1 MPLPP
6 SRSVVAEIPHA
17 EAEGLLV
24 CRQSCRP
31 WRSQQCVHW
40 ANRVHPAGESSKH
53 PHYCVLVCRR
63 AGGRVKVMSSG
74 EWVTHSCG
82 TTAPCPGAPQPRVR
96 GHHSPVSGG
105 TTAPCPGAAQ
115 PRVRGQHSHV
125 SGGTTATCPGAPQP
139 RVQGRVHPSAVR
151 SPVLPTHHQVAS
163 IGRHNL
169 RRVGILWRRDWHSVG
184 TDRW

>member
-53 PHYCVLVCRR
+53 PHYCLLVCRR
-63 AGGRVKVMSSG
+63 AGGRFKVMSSW
-74 EWVTHSCG
+74 EWLPTLV
-82 TTAPCPGAPQPRVR
+82 APQPRVQ
-96 GHHSPVSGG
+96 GDHSPVSGG
-105 TTAPCPGAAQ
+105 TTAL
-115 PRVRGQHSHV
+115 
-125 SGGTTATCPGAPQP
+125 CPGAPQP
-139 RVQGRVHPSAVR
+139 CVWGHH
-151 SPVLPTHHQVAS
+151 SPVSRDVYTTGSSPGTYTTLICEESGPTRRAPSGCKHQPP
-163 IGRHNL
+163 
-169 RRVGILWRRDWHSVG
+169 
-184 TDRW
+184 